1 MSNWKDEDIAT
12 PDLIKEYLKEFE
24 AGMQENP
31 RYQLSEG
38 EKLKVRESLD
48 ATEKFCLGILSGKK
62 RMYMH
67 DLILMA
73 VGYYGGYLT
82 ALDAMKKQG

>member
-1 MSNWKDEDIAT
+1 VSKWKDEDIAT

-82 ALDAMKKQG
+82 ALDVMKKQG

>member
-1 MSNWKDEDIAT
+1 MSKWKDEDIAT

>member
-1 MSNWKDEDIAT
+1 VSKWKDEDIAT

>member
-1 MSNWKDEDIAT
+1 VSNWKDEDIAT
-12 PDLIKEYLKEFE
+12 PALIKEYLKEFE

-31 RYQLSEG
+31 RFQLSES

-82 ALDAMKKQG
+82 ALDAVKKQG

>member
-1 MSNWKDEDIAT
+1 VSNWKDEDIAT

-82 ALDAMKKQG
+82 ALDALKKQG

>member
-12 PDLIKEYLKEFE
+12 PALIKEYLKEFE

-31 RYQLSEG
+31 RFQLSES

-82 ALDAMKKQG
+82 ALDAVKKQG

>member
-82 ALDAMKKQG
+82 ALDALKKQG

>member
-1 MSNWKDEDIAT
+1 MSKWKDEDIAT

-82 ALDAMKKQG
+82 ALDVMKKQG

>member
-1 MSNWKDEDIAT
+1 MSKWKDEDIAT

-82 ALDAMKKQG
+82 ALDALKKQS

>member
-1 MSNWKDEDIAT
+1 VSNWKDEDIAT